1 MQLTSN
7 TKINFSLPL
16 SLPTRVTTKWLKQPI
31 FLFCKVAPG
40 QSTACI
46 CESHV
51 PFGNRKCCHQNG
63 NNSTPRSHVNSTY
76 YPINKPASSTT
87 SINGGGTHH
96 SKISTNTHYPAPLAI
111 ACPLKAALSSIATQ
125 PSPTP
130 TTSKHPPAMPGVSFM
145 GDAFYPLP
153 EPLWEWILNL
163 AFVNMA
169 NLEPETWL
177 FENTTHQCLKE
188 CKEPTTDMLV
198 WVQCFNMMVAVL
210 SVIPTVH
217 TAGLLCISHK
227 THTHTHCNI
236 FLTHLGI
243 VLT

>member
-16 SLPTRVTTKWLKQPI
+16 SLATRVTTKWLKQPI
-31 FLFCKVAPG
+31 FFFCKVAPG

-51 PFGNRKCCHQNG
+51 PFGNRNAVIRMG
-63 NNSTPRSHVNSTY
+63 IIPAPEAMSTVQ
-76 YPINKPASSTT
+76 PASPTT

-130 TTSKHPPAMPGVSFM
+130 TTSRHPPAMPGVSFM

-153 EPLWEWILNL
+153 EPL
-163 AFVNMA
+163 
-169 NLEPETWL
+169 
-177 FENTTHQCLKE
+177 
-188 CKEPTTDMLV
+188 
-198 WVQCFNMMVAVL
+198 
-210 SVIPTVH
+210 
-217 TAGLLCISHK
+217 
-227 THTHTHCNI
+227 
-236 FLTHLGI
+236 
-243 VLT
+243 